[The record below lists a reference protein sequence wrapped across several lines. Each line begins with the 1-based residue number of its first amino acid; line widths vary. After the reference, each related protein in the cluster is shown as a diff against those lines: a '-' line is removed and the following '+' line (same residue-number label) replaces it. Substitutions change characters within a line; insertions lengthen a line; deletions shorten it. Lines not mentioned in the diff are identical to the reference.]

1 MNIREP
7 SVILEKTK
15 SSINFNCVM
24 GDSVCVSLSG
34 AEEREAPPPPPTQC
48 LDHIQLCH
56 IQNNL
61 FIKINT
67 LI

>member
-7 SVILEKTK
+7 TVILEKTK

-34 AEEREAPPPPPTQC
+34 AEERAKP
-48 LDHIQLCH
+48 LHLLQL
-56 IQNNL
+56 NVWTTFNYAT
-61 FIKINT
+61 FKIT
-67 LI
+67 FLLK